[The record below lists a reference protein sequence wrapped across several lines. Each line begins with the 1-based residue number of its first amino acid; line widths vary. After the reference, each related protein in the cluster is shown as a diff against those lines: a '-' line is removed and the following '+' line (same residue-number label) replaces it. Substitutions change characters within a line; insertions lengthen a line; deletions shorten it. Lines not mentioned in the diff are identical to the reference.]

1 MDTIINK
8 YVEIEA
14 RKRAER
20 IDTAFKL
27 VMAPWEWKLMM
38 LTKSRLLGKIL
49 GYELR
54 TYVNSNKFEIWKRG
68 KKIYYTNH

>member
-1 MDTIINK
+1 MKNIINK

-14 RKRAER
+14 RNRAKR

-54 TYVNSNKFEIWKRG
+54 TYVDSNKFEIWKRG
-68 KKIYYTNH
+68 KKLYYTTY